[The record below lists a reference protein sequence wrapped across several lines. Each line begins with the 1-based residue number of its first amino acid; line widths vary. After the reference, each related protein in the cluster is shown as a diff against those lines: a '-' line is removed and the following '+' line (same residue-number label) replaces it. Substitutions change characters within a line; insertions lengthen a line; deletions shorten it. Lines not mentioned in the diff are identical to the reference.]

1 MADLPVVELRP
12 AFGESG
18 SLVEVY
24 VDGKL
29 LGKLVTGDR
38 RTLIEVSDE
47 AMRQQETLQ
56 GALRKAEKA

>member
-38 RTLIEVSDE
+38 RTLVEISPEV
-47 AMRQQETLQ
+47 MREQ
-56 GALRKAEKA
+56 GALRKSAKS